1 MVVVLLQQPG
11 SGRVASGIHSVQR
24 QRATLCRH
32 PSLQHSLAR
41 ATEACISRRSI
52 YRDKYVIV
60 TTADGEVLRWESGV
74 NHVLCILSIYIYIY
88 IIY

>member
-24 QRATLCRH
+24 